1 MTANATPFRFPY
13 RTVLAAAV
21 FAAVLAGCGSPAAEN
36 APPPPS
42 VSAAPVLVKPI
53 SQWDAFSGRVEAVE
67 SVELRPRVS
76 GYIDKVNYAEGQEV
90 KKGDV
95 LFTIDDRSYRAELA
109 RANADGD
116 RWLRRLLPQRGGLGR
131 ALAHE
136 HPVLPSQRGTG
147 RAVRWPSPGP
157 PACSR

>member
-109 RANADGD
+109 RANADLVRARSQAELSAGLAVED
-116 RWLRRLLPQRGGLGR
+116 VADVTGSRNDGRR
-131 ALAHE
+131 
-136 HPVLPSQRGTG
+136 VKT
-147 RAVRWPSPGP
+147 
-157 PACSR
+157 CT